1 MPEEVVGTVIHY
13 FGKIGVAAL
22 SLTGRIKVGDTLR
35 FKGHTTDFTQ
45 TLESM
50 QIDNAVIEEAG
61 PGDDVGIKVE
71 DTVRGHDQVLL
82 VTE

>member
-1 MPEEVVGTVIHY
+1 MPEESVGTVIHY

-22 SLTGRIKVGDTLR
+22 TLTGRIKVGDTLR
-35 FKGHTTDFTQ
+35 FKGHTTDFTE

-50 QIDNAVIEEAG
+50 QIDNAIVEEAG
-61 PGDDVGIKVE
+61 PGDDVGIKVKE
-71 DTVRGHDQVLL
+71 RVREHDEVFV